1 MSDLNLSNAS
11 VLDQIRL
18 AGTSDYQQRIPSATQ
33 ATVQQIQKALM
44 DPMNG
49 DLWNQFVKN
58 LFNLIG
64 TQILRSKRWVNPLA
78 KFKRVNL
85 YRKQSIQEI
94 GFELM
99 KAKGFDVKAQTLF
112 DVNAPE
118 IKVAYHSMNRQ
129 DRYEVSIN
137 HEMLENAFLVENGLA
152 NFIAGA
158 LTAQE
163 NSDNYDEYLLM
174 MNLISSYNENFG
186 FYNVQV
192 PNIASDNATQ
202 DQIKLF
208 LEKVRA
214 LTGRWKFMS
223 GTYNHYGVPTFTNP
237 ENTLLLTTPEVVA
250 KIDVNVLAGAFNV
263 SMAEIQ
269 NKIIVV
275 DHIPIENCIAILMD
289 EDWFV
294 CGDNL
299 YATRTWENPQTLVTQ
314 YYLHHWATYGA
325 SPFMNC
331 AIFTTEPDTMIPTIT
346 FTPVEFDF
354 GIFNPDGTKADAIVP
369 DVTVLRG
376 ALSGTVN
383 PPNRHVSSLFMPTV
397 FKITALT
404 EVNETHTTTIID
416 CENIDEDDIV
426 VNDAVFG
433 EAVSYEGG
441 TYEFV
446 CETIDDALTWTLDSD
461 PVELSDYGITLSATA
476 VDGDKITV
484 IYTPASTTNIPINS
498 RTYVDRMGVIHL
510 QAAAKKTGVIVT
522 IEAESTY
529 DKTGIPG
536 AMNYKKVKTFTVA

>member
-1 MSDLNLSNAS
+1 MSDLNLTNAS

-33 ATVQQIQKALM
+33 ATVQQILKRLM

-58 LFNLIG
+58 FFNHIG
-64 TQILRSKRWVNPLA
+64 TQVLRSKKWLNPLA
-78 KFKRVNL
+78 KFKRVEL

-99 KAKGFDVKAQTLF
+99 KAKGFDVNAQTLF
-112 DVNAPE
+112 EINAPE

-129 DRYEVSIN
+129 DRYDVSIN
-137 HEMLENAFLVENGLA
+137 HEMLESAFLVENGLV

-163 NSDNYDEYLLM
+163 NSDNYDEYQLM
-174 MNLISSYNENFG
+174 MKLISTYYKNFG

-192 PNIASDNATQ
+192 PDISSDNATEA
-202 DQIKLF
+202 QIKLF

-223 GTYNHYGVPTFTNP
+223 GTYNYYGVPTFTNP
-237 ENTLLLTTPEVVA
+237 ENTLLMTTPEVVA

-263 SMAEIQ
+263 SLAEIQ

-275 DHIPIENCIAILMD
+275 DHIPIDNCIAVLMD
-289 EDWFV
+289 EDWFI

-314 YYLHHWATYGA
+314 YYLHHWATYGT

-346 FTPVEFDF
+346 FTPDEFDF
-354 GIFNPDGTKADAIVP
+354 GIFNPDGTEADAIVP
-369 DVTVLRG
+369 DTTVLRG
-376 ALSGTVN
+376 ALVGTVD
-383 PPNRHVSSLFMPTV
+383 PQNRHVSSLFMPTV
-397 FKITALT
+397 FEITALT
-404 EVNETHTTTIID
+404 EVNEAYTTTIID
-416 CENIDEDDIV
+416 CENIGKDDIEV
-426 VNDAVFG
+426 DDAVFG
-433 EAVSYEGG
+433 EAVAGVGG
-441 TYEFV
+441 TYEFTYV
-446 CETIDDALTWTLDSD
+446 TDHWVSGGDTVLLNT
-461 PVELSDYGITLSATA
+461 YGITITGNVSN
-476 VDGDKITV
+476 GDKITV
-484 IYTPASTTNIPINS
+484 IYTPVSTINIPINS

-510 QAAAKKTGVIVT
+510 QAAAKKTGVVVT
-522 IEAESTY
+522 VKAESTY
-529 DKTGIPG
+529 DKTGVHG
-536 AMNYKKVKTFTVA
+536 AVNYSKVKTFTVA